1 MSTILYTNKNL
12 SLSYKIHML
21 SKKYAFNLVTAI
33 DFVELTIKCVEI
45 KPQVVFCDCD
55 TIMFSESA
63 VKLLFEKNELKD
75 IKFVFVGSKVNLEKY
90 SNIGIANISIC
101 ETDFIDER
109 VDELQREI
117 NFEKLLEK
125 EFGDTGTIE
134 FEISNLLSSL
144 GLSPKHSGYAYLRH
158 CILNIVLNNGII
170 SSLNTEQYPI
180 VASTFKTNTTN
191 VERNIR
197 NAILQAWERYG
208 KEN

>member
-1 MSTILYTNKNL
+1 M
-12 SLSYKIHML
+12 
-21 SKKYAFNLVTAI
+21 
-33 DFVELTIKCVEI
+33 
-45 KPQVVFCDCD
+45 
-55 TIMFSESA
+55 
-63 VKLLFEKNELKD
+63 
-75 IKFVFVGSKVNLEKY
+75 EKY

-180 VASTFKTNTTN
+180 VASTFKTNTIN

-197 NAILQAWERYG
+197 NAIFQAWERYG
-208 KEN
+208 KENWAETFALKTLKDGKRPTNREFIYMCSEIALSRFKDRLKPLKRSDIYF